1 MKRYYA
7 AAGALLLGTSA
18 LAWAGSA
25 DKTTIEPI
33 VTSDVKVDMSSGKVV
48 TTDAKPFLV
57 ANSDLNMTKQWTPVY
72 AELDQDLEKLALA
85 ETGAKLQ
92 TASNSWSDAKVATA
106 VDTDAGTKVETAALE
121 DKVVTDA
128 DATFQTASVDKKTV
142 ETGMGGPLEEATA
155 SPTVVEPSNA
165 DPEHDA
171 RGIPVISDA
180 AFVPPGF
187 NGLGGAVG
195 GPDEGSAESYPACTA
210 TVTDNCIQLYERGVR
225 ASLART
231 DKVESDVATTDKVES
246 DSTAAVGGPYE
257 PVDSASSDLAMN
269 GDGDIDVAAGE
280 TTDGEI
286 MLASADSGLATHSE
300 HQGVGGPVEAQSGYP
315 PCSPGPGDDRCIQ
328 LYEAGVTG
336 AGN

>member
-25 DKTTIEPI
+25 DKTTVEPI
-33 VTSDVKVDMSSGKVV
+33 ATSEAKLDMSSGKVV

-57 ANSDLNMTKQWTPVY
+57 ADSDLSVKKQWTPVY
-72 AELDQDLEKLALA
+72 ATLDQDLAKLALA
-85 ETGAKLQ
+85 ETGAKVQ
-92 TASNSWSDAKVATA
+92 TASADSWS
-106 VDTDAGTKVETAALE
+106 DTDAGAKVETAALE

-142 ETGMGGPLEEATA
+142 DTGMGGPLEEVAV
-155 SPTVVEPSNA
+155 SPAVVQPSNA
-165 DPEHDA
+165 NPEHDA

-187 NGLGGAVG
+187 NGIGGAVG
-195 GPDEGSAESYPACTA
+195 GPDEGGADESYPACTA

-225 ASLART
+225 ASLASAPT
-231 DKVESDVATTDKVES
+231 AKLEEESSTT
-246 DSTAAVGGPYE
+246 TAVGGPYE
-257 PVDSASSDLAMN
+257 PVGADTNDLAMN

-280 TTDGEI
+280 TTDGE
-286 MLASADSGLATHSE
+286 MLASADVATHSD

-328 LYEAGVTG
+328 LYEPGVTG

>member
-33 VTSDVKVDMSSGKVV
+33 VTSDAKLEMSSGKFV

-57 ANSDLNMTKQWTPVY
+57 ADSDLNVKKQWTPVY
-72 AELDQDLEKLALA
+72 ATLDQDLAKLALA

-92 TASNSWSDAKVATA
+92 TASADSWSDTDSGAKI
-106 VDTDAGTKVETAALE
+106 ETAALE
-121 DKVVTDA
+121 DKVVADA

-142 ETGMGGPLEEATA
+142 ETGMGGPLEEVAV
-155 SPTVVEPSNA
+155 SPAVVQPSNA

-171 RGIPVISDA
+171 RGIPVISDV

-195 GPDEGSAESYPACTA
+195 GPDEGGAESYPACTA

-225 ASLART
+225 ASLASAPT
-231 DKVESDVATTDKVES
+231 AKLEEESSTT
-246 DSTAAVGGPYE
+246 AVGGPYE
-257 PVDSASSDLAMN
+257 PVDADTTELAMN

-286 MLASADSGLATHSE
+286 MVASADSGIATHSDY
-300 HQGVGGPVEAQSGYP
+300 QGVGGPVEAQSGYP

-328 LYEAGVTG
+328 LYEPGVTG